1 MAAKIHLQD
10 STSSRLQ
17 FPRHLL
23 RNNGTYTVLVVGF
36 FFIFQRST
44 LNQGSVFWDIFQL
57 RITIK
62 QLTFESQAACAQQK
76 EKEKKERKT
85 KQKPETSRSE
95 VYWQLCSISSAA
107 DWLLP
112 REAAAGTAIRA
123 GAALLSVLPLL
134 APRPGGWPWHMAQ
147 SAGSR
152 APGGGEAEA
161 TLESQSKLL
170 LMGIPKFYFSL
181 YRGCTQ
187 ICVYTEQVASR

>member
-10 STSSRLQ
+10 STSSTLQ

-57 RITIK
+57 HITIK

-85 KQKPETSRSE
+85 KQKPEASRSE
-95 VYWQLCSISSAA
+95 VY
-107 DWLLP
+107 
-112 REAAAGTAIRA
+112 
-123 GAALLSVLPLL
+123 
-134 APRPGGWPWHMAQ
+134 
-147 SAGSR
+147 
-152 APGGGEAEA
+152 
-161 TLESQSKLL
+161 
-170 LMGIPKFYFSL
+170 
-181 YRGCTQ
+181 
-187 ICVYTEQVASR
+187 